1 MKKILLADMDK
12 CNGCELCIEA
22 CSISHG
28 GVCSLQK
35 SRIRILREEPT
46 AQFAPMFCE
55 QCGEHPCQDA
65 CPVDAIVFD
74 PELSLLT
81 VDPEL
86 CVACG
91 DCVDVCPY
99 QGIFLGEESALKC
112 DLCGGEPSCVGVCHT
127 GALRVEEPTW
137 KVVARGLDRRLAKL
151 RFMER
156 TGHAA

>member
-12 CNGCELCIEA
+12 CNGCELCVDA
-22 CSISHG
+22 CSMSHG
-28 GVCSLQK
+28 GFCSLSN

-46 AQFAPMFCE
+46 AQFAPLMCE

-65 CPVDAIVFD
+65 CPVKAIVFD

-91 DCVDVCPY
+91 DCVEACPY
-99 QGIFLGEESALKC
+99 QGIFLGEETALKC
-112 DLCGGEPSCVGVCHT
+112 DLCGGDPACAGLCHT
-127 GALRVEEPTW
+127 GALRVVEVSPQT
-137 KVVARGLDRRLAKL
+137 VASGLDRKQAKL
-151 RFMER
+151 HFIER
-156 TGHAA
+156 NRHAH